1 MKKKAI
7 ERIPYIGLK
16 KNIRPK
22 SVKYIGITA
31 IRIVGHEKHLFL
43 EVYRNAKKQ
52 TEPVVRVVLNKKE
65 FGTYIPETGEW
76 NRRKIMPDEYYDAYF
91 IWETPGERGCTQK
104 ELEKQNILQNP
115 EDLERIKNFCK
126 SVEVWDDH
134 KWWKY
139 IYRYEQN
146 ISITARRKTE
156 ERRYERRQNALNDRI
171 SHTKELPEKEILETA
186 DSLYFHHAH
195 YLYYKKRGCF
205 AQIACSKCG
214 GVTTARWK
222 AGISFESQFQCSI
235 EEPRE
240 GQTGTCPLCGAHG
253 KYKCQ
258 GKVKGY
264 HSKSIHLFL
273 GQKYKECGMVLR
285 YMEVTKAWRL
295 GLIEG
300 KNGTEMFNS
309 SEELSGVEIA
319 RAYFEPGKKL
329 QIDYHKH
336 NWYDGKDFWDDCNL
350 YGNAN
355 ITIGEAPI
363 LKETYQEMEGT
374 IFQYSALTEYTAA
387 VREAVNPI
395 SYFERYQQTPQ
406 IEVLVKLGLIGVVK
420 ELIRYRYGIV
430 TDQDARR
437 PDKFLG
443 IRKERVKQLIAVEGD
458 LGLLN
463 TMQMEK
469 RMQQVWTGEQIEHLT
484 ETRLAQGQVET
495 VTRYMSL
502 QKLLNRI
509 EKYSGCE
516 YGTKCSSAEQKIRSI
531 AITYTDY
538 LSMRQSL
545 GYDLSNTV
553 YQNPR
558 DLQTAHDEMVL
569 ESHKEEIDKR
579 LVEVAMRFPNIQV
592 RYREL
597 RKKYFYEDD
606 EYLIRPAR
614 SAEEITMEGRILHHC
629 VGRNTYLER
638 HDRGESYILML
649 RDKKQPERP
658 YITVEI
664 DGQKPHIK
672 QWYGEHDRK
681 PDERNMQRWLDQY
694 LKQLE
699 DQTPLI
705 RTKTA

>member
-76 NRRKIMPDEYYDAYF
+76 NRRQIMPDEYYDAYF
-91 IWETPGERGCTQK
+91 IWNTPGERGCTQK
-104 ELEKQNILQNP
+104 ELEKQNILQSP
-115 EDLERIKNFCK
+115 EDLERIKKFCK
-126 SVEVWDDH
+126 GVEVWDNH

-146 ISITARRKTE
+146 ISITARRKAE
-156 ERRYERRQNALNDRI
+156 DRRYERRQNALNDRI

-186 DSLYFHHAH
+186 DNLYFHHAH

-222 AGISFESQFQCSI
+222 AGISFESQFQCFI

-253 KYKCQ
+253 EYKCQ

-374 IFQYSALTEYTAA
+374 IFQYSALKEYTAA

-443 IRKERVKQLIAVEGD
+443 IRKESVKQLIAAEGD
-458 LGLLN
+458 PGILN

-484 ETRLAQGQVET
+484 ETGLGRGQIET
-495 VTRYMSL
+495 AIRYMSL

-516 YGTKCSSAEQKIRSI
+516 YGTKCSGAEQKIRST
-531 AITYTDY
+531 ATTYADY
-538 LSMRQSL
+538 LNMRQSL
-545 GYDLSNTV
+545 GYDLNNTI
-553 YQNPR
+553 YQHPR
-558 DLQTAHDEMVL
+558 DLETAHDEMVR

-579 LVEVAMRFPNIQV
+579 LNEVAIRFPDIQS

-614 SAEEITMEGRILHHC
+614 SAEEIVMEGRTLHHC
-629 VGRNTYLER
+629 VGGDTYLRR

-649 RDKKQPERP
+649 RDKEQPDRP

-664 DGQKPHIK
+664 DSQKPYIK
-672 QWYGEHDRK
+672 QWYGTHDRK
-681 PDERNMQRWLDQY
+681 PDERNMQRWLDEY
-694 LKQLE
+694 LLQLE
-699 DQTPLI
+699 NQTPLI
-705 RTKTA
+705 RTRTA

>member
-22 SVKYIGITA
+22 TVKYIGITA
-31 IRIVGHEKHLFL
+31 IRTVGHEKHLFL
-43 EVYRNAKKQ
+43 EVYRNAKNQ
-52 TEPVVRVVLNKKE
+52 TEPVVRVALNKKE
-65 FGTYIPETGEW
+65 FGTYIPETEEW
-76 NRRKIMPDEYYDAYF
+76 NRRKIASDEYYDPRF
-91 IWETPGERGCTQK
+91 IWNTPDEYGCTQK
-104 ELEKQNILQNP
+104 ELEEQNILQSP
-115 EDLERIKNFCK
+115 EDLERIKKICK
-126 SVEVWDDH
+126 GAEVWDSS

-146 ISITARRKTE
+146 ISITARRKAE
-156 ERRYERRQNALNDRI
+156 NRRYERRQNALNDRI
-171 SHTKELPEKEILETA
+171 SHTKELPEEKILETA

-222 AGISFESQFQCSI
+222 AGVSFESQFQSSV

-240 GQTGTCPLCGAHG
+240 GQTGICPLCGAHG
-253 KYKCQ
+253 EYKCQ

-264 HSKSIHLFL
+264 HSKSIKLFL
-273 GQKYKECGMVLR
+273 GQKYKERGMVLR
-285 YMEVTKAWRL
+285 YMEVTKEWRL
-295 GLIEG
+295 GLISG
-300 KNGTEMFNS
+300 KNGTEMYNS

-319 RAYFEPGKKL
+319 RAYFEPGKEL

-336 NWYDGKDFWDDCNL
+336 SCYDGKDFWDDCNL

-355 ITIGEAPI
+355 ITIREAPI
-363 LKETYQEMEGT
+363 LEETYQEMEGT
-374 IFQYSALTEYTAA
+374 IFQYSALKEYVAA
-387 VREAVNPI
+387 VREVNPI
-395 SYFERYQQTPQ
+395 DYFKQYQQTPQ
-406 IEVLVKLGLIGVVK
+406 IEVLTKLGLIGVVK
-420 ELIRYRYGIV
+420 ELVRYRYGIV

-437 PDKFLG
+437 PDEFLG
-443 IRKERVKQLIAVEGD
+443 IRKERVKQLIAAKGD
-458 LGLLN
+458 LGLLK
-463 TMQMEK
+463 TMQLEK
-469 RMQQVWTGEQIEHLT
+469 WIQQVWTGEQIEHLT
-484 ETRLAQGQVET
+484 ETGLGRGQVE
-495 VTRYMSL
+495 VATRYMSL

-516 YGTKCSSAEQKIRSI
+516 YGTKCSSAEQKIRST

-553 YQNPR
+553 YQYPR
-558 DLQTAHDEMVL
+558 DLQAAHDEMVL

-579 LVEVAMRFPNIQV
+579 LVEVAMRFPNIQS

-597 RKKYFYEDD
+597 RKKYFYEDE

-629 VGRNTYLER
+629 VGRDTYLER

-664 DGQKPHIK
+664 DSQKPHIR
-672 QWYGEHDRK
+672 QWYGAHDRK
-681 PDERNMQRWLDQY
+681 PDGRNMQRWLDQY
-694 LKQLE
+694 LQQLE
-699 DQTPLI
+699 NQIPLI

>member
-7 ERIPYIGLK
+7 ERIPYLGLK
-16 KNIRPK
+16 KASRK
-22 SVKYIGITA
+22 KDVKYIGVTA

-43 EVYRNAKKQ
+43 EMYRNAKNQ
-52 TEPVVRVVLNKKE
+52 EEPIVRVVLNEKE
-65 FGTYIPETGEW
+65 FGTYIPENGEW

-91 IWETPGERGCTQK
+91 IWNTPGECGYTQK

-115 EDLERIKNFCK
+115 EDLERIKKFCK
-126 SVEVWDDH
+126 GVEVWGDH

-171 SHTKELPEKEILETA
+171 SHTKELPEKKILETA
-186 DSLYFHHAH
+186 DGLYFHHAH

-214 GVTTARWK
+214 GVMTARWK
-222 AGISFESQFQCSI
+222 EGISFESQLQCGI

-240 GQTGTCPLCGAHG
+240 GKAGTCPLCGAHG
-253 KYKCQ
+253 EYKCQ

-273 GQKYKECGMVLR
+273 GQKYKDRGMVLR
-285 YMEVTKAWRL
+285 YIKVTKKWCL
-295 GLIEG
+295 GMIGGE
-300 KNGTEMFNS
+300 NGPEMFNS
-309 SEELSGVEIA
+309 SEELDGVEIA

-374 IFQYSALTEYTAA
+374 IFQYSALKEYTAA
-387 VREAVNPI
+387 VREVVNPI

-443 IRKERVKQLIAVEGD
+443 IRKESVKQLIAAEGD
-458 LGLLN
+458 PGILN

-484 ETRLAQGQVET
+484 ETGLGRGQIET
-495 VTRYMSL
+495 AIRYMSL

-516 YGTKCSSAEQKIRSI
+516 YGTKCSGAEQKIRST
-531 AITYTDY
+531 ATTYADY
-538 LSMRQSL
+538 LNMRQSL
-545 GYDLSNTV
+545 GYDLNNTI
-553 YQNPR
+553 YQHPR
-558 DLQTAHDEMVL
+558 NLEEAHDEMVR

-579 LVEVAMRFPNIQV
+579 LNEVAIRFPDIQS

-614 SAEEITMEGRILHHC
+614 SAEEIVMEGRTLHHC
-629 VGRNTYLER
+629 VGGDTYLGR

-664 DGQKPHIK
+664 DSRKSSIR
-672 QWYGEHDRK
+672 QWYGAHDRK
-681 PDERNMQRWLDQY
+681 PDQKNMQRWLDQY
-694 LKQLE
+694 LRQLE
-699 DQTPLI
+699 EQPAAM
-705 RTKTA
+705 RTRTA

>member
-22 SVKYIGITA
+22 TVKYIGITA

-43 EVYRNAKKQ
+43 EVYRNAKNQ
-52 TEPVVRVVLNKKE
+52 AEPVVRVVLNKKE

-76 NRRKIMPDEYYDAYF
+76 NRRKIMPDEYYDPRF
-91 IWETPGERGCTQK
+91 IWNTPGEYGCTQK
-104 ELEKQNILQNP
+104 ELEKQNILQSP
-115 EDLERIKNFCK
+115 EDLERIKKFCK
-126 SVEVWDDH
+126 GVEVWDSP

-146 ISITARRKTE
+146 ISITARRKAE
-156 ERRYERRQNALNDRI
+156 DRRYERRQNALNDRI
-171 SHTKELPEKEILETA
+171 SHTKELPEEEILKTA

-222 AGISFESQFQCSI
+222 AGVSFESQFQCGI

-253 KYKCQ
+253 EYKCQ

-273 GQKYKECGMVLR
+273 GQKYKERGGMVLR
-285 YMEVTKAWRL
+285 YIEVTKAWRL

-300 KNGTEMFNS
+300 KNGTEMLNS

-336 NWYDGKDFWDDCNL
+336 DLYDGKDFWDDCNL

-355 ITIGEAPI
+355 ITIREAPI
-363 LKETYQEMEGT
+363 LEETYQEMEGT
-374 IFQYSALTEYTAA
+374 IFQYSALKEYVAA
-387 VREAVNPI
+387 VREVNLI
-395 SYFERYQQTPQ
+395 NYFERYQQTPQ
-406 IEVLVKLGLIGVVK
+406 IEVLTKLGLTGVVK
-420 ELIRYRYGIV
+420 ALIRYQYGIV
-430 TDQDARR
+430 VDQDARR
-437 PDKFLG
+437 PDEFLG
-443 IRKERVKQLIAVEGD
+443 IRKERVKQLIAAEGD

-484 ETRLAQGQVET
+484 ETRLA
-495 VTRYMSL
+495 
-502 QKLLNRI
+502 
-509 EKYSGCE
+509 
-516 YGTKCSSAEQKIRSI
+516 
-531 AITYTDY
+531 
-538 LSMRQSL
+538 
-545 GYDLSNTV
+545 
-553 YQNPR
+553 R
-558 DLQTAHDEMVL
+558 D
-569 ESHKEEIDKR
+569 R
-579 LVEVAMRFPNIQV
+579 L
-592 RYREL
+592 
-597 RKKYFYEDD
+597 K
-606 EYLIRPAR
+606 
-614 SAEEITMEGRILHHC
+614 
-629 VGRNTYLER
+629 
-638 HDRGESYILML
+638 
-649 RDKKQPERP
+649 
-658 YITVEI
+658 
-664 DGQKPHIK
+664 
-672 QWYGEHDRK
+672 W
-681 PDERNMQRWLDQY
+681 
-694 LKQLE
+694 
-699 DQTPLI
+699 
-705 RTKTA
+705 

>member
-7 ERIPYIGLK
+7 ERIPYLGLK
-16 KNIRPK
+16 KKLRQK
-22 SVKYIGITA
+22 DAKYIGITA

-43 EVYRNAKKQ
+43 EMYRNAKNQ
-52 TEPVVRVVLNKKE
+52 AEPLVRVVLNKKE

-104 ELEKQNILQNP
+104 ELEKQNILQTS
-115 EDLERIKNFCK
+115 EDLERIKKFCK
-126 SVEVWDDH
+126 GVEVWDDH

-171 SHTKELPEKEILETA
+171 SHTKELPEKKILETA
-186 DSLYFHHAH
+186 DNLYFHHAH

-214 GVTTARWK
+214 GVMTARWK
-222 AGISFESQFQCSI
+222 EGISFESQLQCGI

-240 GQTGTCPLCGAHG
+240 GKVGICPLCGAHG
-253 KYKCQ
+253 EYKCQ

-264 HSKSIHLFL
+264 HSKNIHLFL
-273 GQKYKECGMVLR
+273 GQKYKDRGMVLR
-285 YMEVTKAWRL
+285 YIKVTKKWCL
-295 GLIEG
+295 GMIGGE
-300 KNGTEMFNS
+300 NGPEMFNS

-329 QIDYHKH
+329 QIDYHKY

-350 YGNAN
+350 YGNAS

-374 IFQYSALTEYTAA
+374 IFQYSALKEYTAA

-443 IRKERVKQLIAVEGD
+443 IRKESVKQLIAAEG
-458 LGLLN
+458 
-463 TMQMEK
+463 
-469 RMQQVWTGEQIEHLT
+469 
-484 ETRLAQGQVET
+484 
-495 VTRYMSL
+495 
-502 QKLLNRI
+502 
-509 EKYSGCE
+509 
-516 YGTKCSSAEQKIRSI
+516 
-531 AITYTDY
+531 
-538 LSMRQSL
+538 QS
-545 GYDLSNTV
+545 
-553 YQNPR
+553 
-558 DLQTAHDEMVL
+558 
-569 ESHKEEIDKR
+569 
-579 LVEVAMRFPNIQV
+579 
-592 RYREL
+592 
-597 RKKYFYEDD
+597 
-606 EYLIRPAR
+606 
-614 SAEEITMEGRILHHC
+614 
-629 VGRNTYLER
+629 
-638 HDRGESYILML
+638 
-649 RDKKQPERP
+649 
-658 YITVEI
+658 
-664 DGQKPHIK
+664 
-672 QWYGEHDRK
+672 
-681 PDERNMQRWLDQY
+681 
-694 LKQLE
+694 
-699 DQTPLI
+699 
-705 RTKTA
+705 

>member
-22 SVKYIGITA
+22 TVKYIGITV

-43 EVYRNAKKQ
+43 EVYRNAKNQ
-52 TEPVVRVVLNKKE
+52 AEPVVRVVLNKKE
-65 FGTYIPETGEW
+65 FGTYIPEAGEW
-76 NRRKIMPDEYYDAYF
+76 NRRQIMSDEYYDPYF
-91 IWETPGERGCTQK
+91 IWNTPDEYGCTQK
-104 ELEKQNILQNP
+104 ELEKQNILQSP
-115 EDLERIKNFCK
+115 EDLERIKKFCK
-126 SVEVWDDH
+126 GVEVWNST

-146 ISITARRKTE
+146 ISITARRKAE
-156 ERRYERRQNALNDRI
+156 DRRYERRQKALNDRI
-171 SHTKELPEKEILETA
+171 SHTKELPEERILETA
-186 DSLYFHHAH
+186 DNLYFHHAH

-222 AGISFESQFQCSI
+222 EGVSFESQFQCSI

-240 GQTGTCPLCGAHG
+240 GQTGICPLCGAHG
-253 KYKCQ
+253 EYKCQ

-273 GQKYKECGMVLR
+273 GQKYKEHGMVLR

-309 SEELSGVEIA
+309 SEELSGAEMA
-319 RAYFEPGKKL
+319 RAYFEPDKKL

-336 NWYDGKDFWDDCNL
+336 DCYDGKDFWDDCNL
-350 YGNAN
+350 YGNAK
-355 ITIGEAPI
+355 ITIGKAPI
-363 LKETYQEMEGT
+363 LEETYQEMKGT
-374 IFQYSALTEYTAA
+374 IFQYSALKEYVEA
-387 VREAVNPI
+387 VRENINLVD
-395 SYFERYQQTPQ
+395 YFERYQQTPQ
-406 IEVLVKLGLIGVVK
+406 IEVLTKLGLTGVVK
-420 ELIRYRYGIV
+420 ALIRYQYGIV
-430 TDQDARR
+430 VDQNAQQ
-437 PDKFLG
+437 PDEFLG
-443 IRKERVKQLIAVEGD
+443 IRKERVKQLIAAEGD

-495 VTRYMSL
+495 VIRYMSL

-516 YGTKCSSAEQKIRSI
+516 YGTKCSSAEQKIRST

-672 QWYGEHDRK
+672 QWYGAHDRK

>member
-22 SVKYIGITA
+22 TVKYIGITA

-43 EVYRNAKKQ
+43 EVYRNAKNQ
-52 TEPVVRVVLNKKE
+52 AEP
-65 FGTYIPETGEW
+65 
-76 NRRKIMPDEYYDAYF
+76 
-91 IWETPGERGCTQK
+91 
-104 ELEKQNILQNP
+104 EKQNILQSP
-115 EDLERIKNFCK
+115 EDLERIKKFCK
-126 SVEVWDDH
+126 GVEVWNSP

-146 ISITARRKTE
+146 ISITARRKAE
-156 ERRYERRQNALNDRI
+156 DRRYERRQNALNDRI
-171 SHTKELPEKEILETA
+171 SHTKELPEEEILKTA

-222 AGISFESQFQCSI
+222 AGVSFESQFQCGI

-253 KYKCQ
+253 EYKCQ

-273 GQKYKECGMVLR
+273 GQKYKERGGMVLR
-285 YMEVTKAWRL
+285 YIEVTKAWRL

-300 KNGTEMFNS
+300 KNGTEMLNS

-336 NWYDGKDFWDDCNL
+336 DLYDGKDFWDDCNL

-355 ITIGEAPI
+355 ITIREAPI
-363 LKETYQEMEGT
+363 LEETYQEMEGT
-374 IFQYSALTEYTAA
+374 IFQYSALKEYTAA

-443 IRKERVKQLIAVEGD
+443 IRKESVKQLITAEGD
-458 LGLLN
+458 PGILN

-484 ETRLAQGQVET
+484 ETGLGRGQIET
-495 VTRYMSL
+495 AIRYMSL

-516 YGTKCSSAEQKIRSI
+516 YGTKCSGAEQKIRST
-531 AITYTDY
+531 ATTYADY
-538 LSMRQSL
+538 LNMRQSL
-545 GYDLSNTV
+545 GYDLNNTI
-553 YQNPR
+553 YQHPR
-558 DLQTAHDEMVL
+558 NLEEAHDEMVR

-579 LVEVAMRFPNIQV
+579 LNEVAIRFPDIQS

-614 SAEEITMEGRILHHC
+614 SAEEIVMEGRTLHHC
-629 VGRNTYLER
+629 VGGDTYLRR

-664 DGQKPHIK
+664 DSRKSSIR
-672 QWYGEHDRK
+672 QWYGAHDRK
-681 PDERNMQRWLDQY
+681 PDQKNMQRWLNQY
-694 LKQLE
+694 LRQLE
-699 DQTPLI
+699 ELPAAM
-705 RTKTA
+705 RTRTA

>member
-7 ERIPYIGLK
+7 ERISYIGLK

-43 EVYRNAKKQ
+43 EVYRNAKNQ
-52 TEPVVRVVLNKKE
+52 AEPVVRVVLNKKE

-76 NRRKIMPDEYYDAYF
+76 NRRQIMSDECYDPYFIWNTPDEY
-91 IWETPGERGCTQK
+91 GCTQK
-104 ELEKQNILQNP
+104 ELEKQNILQTP
-115 EDLERIKNFCK
+115 EDLERIKKICK
-126 SVEVWDDH
+126 GVNVWDDH

-146 ISITARRKTE
+146 ISITARRKAE
-156 ERRYERRQNALNDRI
+156 DRRYERRQKALNDRI
-171 SHTKELPEKEILETA
+171 SHTKELPEERILETA
-186 DSLYFHHAH
+186 DCLYFHHAH

-222 AGISFESQFQCSI
+222 EGVSFESQFQCGI

-240 GQTGTCPLCGAHG
+240 GQTGTCSLCGAHG
-253 KYKCQ
+253 EYKCQ

-264 HSKSIHLFL
+264 HSKSIRLFL
-273 GQKYKECGMVLR
+273 GQKYKERGMVLR
-285 YMEVTKAWRL
+285 YMEVTKEWRL
-295 GLIEG
+295 GLISG

-319 RAYFEPGKKL
+319 RAYFEPDKKL

-336 NWYDGKDFWDDCNL
+336 DCYDGKDFWDDCNL
-350 YGNAN
+350 YGNPN
-355 ITIGEAPI
+355 ITIEKTPI

-374 IFQYSALTEYTAA
+374 IFQYSALKEYVTA
-387 VREAVNPI
+387 VGEAVNPVN
-395 SYFERYQQTPQ
+395 YFERYQQTPQ
-406 IEVLVKLGLIGVVK
+406 IEVLTKLGLIGVVK
-420 ELIRYRYGIV
+420 GLIGHRYGIAV
-430 TDQDARR
+430 DQNARR
-437 PDKFLG
+437 PDDFLG
-443 IRKERVKQLIAVEGD
+443 IRKERVKQLIAAEGD

-484 ETRLAQGQVET
+484 ETRLARREVET
-495 VTRYMSL
+495 ATRYMSL

-516 YGTKCSSAEQKIRSI
+516 YGTKCSSAEQKIRST

-553 YQNPR
+553 YQYPR
-558 DLQTAHDEMVL
+558 DLEVAHDEMVL

-579 LVEVAMRFPNIQV
+579 LKEVAMRFPGIQS

-597 RKKYFYEDD
+597 RKKYFYEDED
-606 EYLIRPAR
+606 YLIRPAR

-629 VGRNTYLER
+629 VGRDTYLER
-638 HDRGESYILML
+638 HDKGDSYILML
-649 RDKKQPERP
+649 RNKKQPERP

-664 DGQKPHIK
+664 DGQKPYIK
-672 QWYGEHDRK
+672 QWYGAHDRK
-681 PDERNMQRWLDQY
+681 PDKRNMQRWLDQY
-694 LKQLE
+694 LLQLE
-699 DQTPLI
+699 NQTPLI
-705 RTKTA
+705 RTRTA

>member
-22 SVKYIGITA
+22 TVKYIGITA
-31 IRIVGHEKHLFL
+31 IRTVGHEKHLFL
-43 EVYRNAKKQ
+43 EVYRNAKNQ
-52 TEPVVRVVLNKKE
+52 TEPVVRVVLNEKE

-76 NRRKIMPDEYYDAYF
+76 NRRRIMPDEYYDPRF
-91 IWETPGERGCTQK
+91 IWNTPDEYGCTQK
-104 ELEKQNILQNP
+104 ELEKQNILQSL
-115 EDLERIKNFCK
+115 EDLERIKKFCK
-126 SVEVWDDH
+126 GVEVWDSP

-146 ISITARRKTE
+146 ISITARHKAA
-156 ERRYERRQNALNDRI
+156 ERRYECRQNALNDRI

-214 GVTTARWK
+214 GVTTVRWK
-222 AGISFESQFQCSI
+222 AGVSFESQFQRSI
-235 EEPRE
+235 EEPKE
-240 GQTGTCPLCGAHG
+240 GQTGTCPLCGVHG
-253 KYKCQ
+253 EYKCQ

-273 GQKYKECGMVLR
+273 GQKYKERGMVLR
-285 YMEVTKAWRL
+285 YMEVTKEWRL
-295 GLIEG
+295 GLIER
-300 KNGTEMFNS
+300 KNGMEMLNS

-319 RAYFEPGKKL
+319 RVYFEPDKKL
-329 QIDYHKH
+329 QIDYHKR
-336 NWYDGKDFWDDCNL
+336 NCYDGKDFWDDCNL

-355 ITIGEAPI
+355 ITIREAPI
-363 LKETYQEMEGT
+363 LGKTYQEMEGT
-374 IFQYSALTEYTAA
+374 IFQYSALKEYVAA
-387 VREAVNPI
+387 VREVNPI
-395 SYFERYQQTPQ
+395 DYFKQYQQTPQ
-406 IEVLVKLGLIGVVK
+406 IEVLTKLGLIGVVK
-420 ELIRYRYGIV
+420 ELVRYRYGIAV
-430 TDQDARR
+430 DQDARR
-437 PDKFLG
+437 PDEFLG
-443 IRKERVKQLIAVEGD
+443 IRKERVKQLIAAKGD
-458 LGLLN
+458 PGLLK

-469 RMQQVWTGEQIEHLT
+469 WIQQVWTEEQIEHLT
-484 ETRLAQGQVET
+484 ETGLGWGQVEV

-516 YGTKCSSAEQKIRSI
+516 YGTKCSSAEQKIRST

-558 DLQTAHDEMVL
+558 DLQAAHDEMVL

-579 LVEVAMRFPNIQV
+579 LKEVAMRFPNIQV

-629 VGRNTYLER
+629 VGRDTYLER

-664 DGQKPHIK
+664 DGQKPHIR
-672 QWYGEHDRK
+672 QWYGAHDRK

-699 DQTPLI
+699 NQTPLI

>member
-22 SVKYIGITA
+22 TVKYIGITA

-43 EVYRNAKKQ
+43 EVYRNAKNQ
-52 TEPVVRVVLNKKE
+52 AEPVVRVVLNKKE

-76 NRRKIMPDEYYDAYF
+76 NRRKIMPDKYYDPRF
-91 IWETPGERGCTQK
+91 IWNTPGEYGCTQK
-104 ELEKQNILQNP
+104 ELEKQNILQSP
-115 EDLERIKNFCK
+115 EDLERIKKFCK
-126 SVEVWDDH
+126 GVEVWDDH

-146 ISITARRKTE
+146 ISLTARRKAE
-156 ERRYERRQNALNDRI
+156 DRRYERRQNALNDRI
-171 SHTKELPEKEILETA
+171 SHTKELPEERILETA
-186 DSLYFHHAH
+186 DCLYFHHAH
-195 YLYYKKRGCF
+195 YLYYKKRGGF

-222 AGISFESQFQCSI
+222 AGISFESQFQRSV

-253 KYKCQ
+253 EYKCQ

-264 HSKSIHLFL
+264 HSKSICLFL
-273 GQKYKECGMVLR
+273 GQKYKERGMVLR
-285 YMEVTKAWRL
+285 YMEVTKEWRL
-295 GLIEG
+295 GLISG

-309 SEELSGVEIA
+309 SEELSGAEIA

-336 NWYDGKDFWDDCNL
+336 DCYDGKDFWDDCNL

-355 ITIGEAPI
+355 ITIREAPI
-363 LKETYQEMEGT
+363 LEETYQEMEGT
-374 IFQYSALTEYTAA
+374 IFQYSALKEYVAA
-387 VREAVNPI
+387 VREFVNPVN
-395 SYFERYQQTPQ
+395 YFERYQQTPQ
-406 IEVLVKLGLIGVVK
+406 IEVLTKLGLTGVVK
-420 ELIRYRYGIV
+420 ALIRYQYGIV
-430 TDQDARR
+430 VDQNAQR
-437 PDKFLG
+437 PDEFLG
-443 IRKERVKQLIAVEGD
+443 IRKERVKQLIAAEGD

-484 ETRLAQGQVET
+484 ETRLARGQVET
-495 VTRYMSL
+495 ATRYMSL

-516 YGTKCSSAEQKIRSI
+516 YGTKCSSAEQKIRST

-558 DLQTAHDEMVL
+558 DLQAAHDEMVL

-579 LVEVAMRFPNIQV
+579 LVEVAMRFPNIQS

-597 RKKYFYEDD
+597 RKKYFYEDE

-629 VGRNTYLER
+629 VGRDTYLER
-638 HDRGESYILML
+638 HDRGDSYILML
-649 RDKKQPERP
+649 RDKKQPEKP

-672 QWYGEHDRK
+672 QWYGAHDRK

-694 LKQLE
+694 LLQLE
-699 DQTPLI
+699 KATPLI
-705 RTKTA
+705 RIKTA

>member
-1 MKKKAI
+1 MARRRQEGNFFFRLDVDFFSDRKIKILKA
-7 ERIPYIGLK
+7 RYGA
-16 KNIRPK
+16 N
-22 SVKYIGITA
+22 GIT
-31 IRIVGHEKHLFL
+31 L
-43 EVYRNAKKQ
+43 
-52 TEPVVRVVLNKKE
+52 
-65 FGTYIPETGEW
+65 
-76 NRRKIMPDEYYDAYF
+76 
-91 IWETPGERGCTQK
+91 
-104 ELEKQNILQNP
+104 
-115 EDLERIKNFCK
+115 
-126 SVEVWDDH
+126 
-134 KWWKY
+134 Y
-139 IYRYEQN
+139 IY
-146 ISITARRKTE
+146 
-156 ERRYERRQNALNDRI
+156 L
-171 SHTKELPEKEILETA
+171 LCEIYKA
-186 DSLYFHHAH
+186 G
-195 YLYYKKRGCF
+195 YYKKRGCF

-214 GVTTARWK
+214 GVMTARWK
-222 AGISFESQFQCSI
+222 EGISFESQLQCGI

-240 GQTGTCPLCGAHG
+240 GKAGTCPLCGAHG
-253 KYKCQ
+253 EYKCQ

-273 GQKYKECGMVLR
+273 GQKYKDRGMVLR
-285 YMEVTKAWRL
+285 YIKVTKKWCL
-295 GLIEG
+295 GMIGGE
-300 KNGTEMFNS
+300 NGPEMFNS
-309 SEELSGVEIA
+309 SEELDGVEIA

-374 IFQYSALTEYTAA
+374 IFQYSALKEYTAA

-443 IRKERVKQLIAVEGD
+443 IRKESVKQLIAAEGNP
-458 LGLLN
+458 GILN

-484 ETRLAQGQVET
+484 ETGLGRGQIET
-495 VTRYMSL
+495 AIRYMSL

-516 YGTKCSSAEQKIRSI
+516 YGTKCSGAEQKIRST
-531 AITYTDY
+531 ATTYADY
-538 LSMRQSL
+538 LNMRQSL
-545 GYDLSNTV
+545 GYDLNNTI
-553 YQNPR
+553 YQHPR
-558 DLQTAHDEMVL
+558 NLEEAHDEMVR

-579 LVEVAMRFPNIQV
+579 LNEVAIRFPDIQS

-614 SAEEITMEGRILHHC
+614 SAEEIVMEGRTLHHC
-629 VGRNTYLER
+629 VGGDTYLGR

-664 DGQKPHIK
+664 DSRKSSIR
-672 QWYGEHDRK
+672 QWYGAHDRK
-681 PDERNMQRWLDQY
+681 PDQKNMQRWLDQY
-694 LKQLE
+694 LRQLE
-699 DQTPLI
+699 EQPTAM
-705 RTKTA
+705 RTRTA

>member
-76 NRRKIMPDEYYDAYF
+76 NRRQIMPDEYYDAYF
-91 IWETPGERGCTQK
+91 IWNTPGERGCTQK
-104 ELEKQNILQNP
+104 ELEKQNILQSP
-115 EDLERIKNFCK
+115 EDLERIKKFCK
-126 SVEVWDDH
+126 GVEVWDNH

-146 ISITARRKTE
+146 ISITARRKAE
-156 ERRYERRQNALNDRI
+156 DRRYERRQNALNDRI

-186 DSLYFHHAH
+186 DNLYFHHVH

-222 AGISFESQFQCSI
+222 AGISFESQFQCFI

-240 GQTGTCPLCGAHG
+240 GQTGTCPLCEAHG
-253 KYKCQ
+253 EYKCQ

-319 RAYFEPGKKL
+319 RAYFEPSKKL

-336 NWYDGKDFWDDCNL
+336 DCYDGKDFWDDCNL

-355 ITIGEAPI
+355 ITIREAPI
-363 LKETYQEMEGT
+363 LEETYQEMEGT
-374 IFQYSALTEYTAA
+374 IFQYSALKEYAAA
-387 VREAVNPI
+387 VREAVNPVN
-395 SYFERYQQTPQ
+395 YFERYQQTPQ
-406 IEVLVKLGLIGVVK
+406 IEVLTKLGLTGVVK
-420 ELIRYRYGIV
+420 ALIRYQYGIV
-430 TDQDARR
+430 VDQNAQR
-437 PDKFLG
+437 PDEFLE
-443 IRKERVKQLIAVEGD
+443 IRKERVKQLIAAEGD

-484 ETRLAQGQVET
+484 ETGLGRGQVEMA
-495 VTRYMSL
+495 TRYMSL

-516 YGTKCSSAEQKIRSI
+516 YGTKCSSAEQKIRNT
-531 AITYTDY
+531 AITYADY

-553 YQNPR
+553 YQYPR
-558 DLQTAHDEMVL
+558 DLEAAHDEMVL

-579 LVEVAMRFPNIQV
+579 LAEVAMRFPNIQV

-629 VGRNTYLER
+629 VGRDTYLEK

-672 QWYGEHDRK
+672 QWYGAHDRK

-694 LKQLE
+694 LQQLE
-699 DQTPLI
+699 NQTPLI
-705 RTKTA
+705 RTRTA

>member
-22 SVKYIGITA
+22 TAKYIGITA

-43 EVYRNAKKQ
+43 EVYRNAQ
-52 TEPVVRVVLNKKE
+52 NQAEPVVRVVLNKKE

-76 NRRKIMPDEYYDAYF
+76 NRRKIMPDEYYDPRF
-91 IWETPGERGCTQK
+91 IWNTPGEYGCTQK
-104 ELEKQNILQNP
+104 ELEKQNILQSP
-115 EDLERIKNFCK
+115 EDLERIKKFCK
-126 SVEVWDDH
+126 GVEVWDNH

-146 ISITARRKTE
+146 ISITARRKAE
-156 ERRYERRQNALNDRI
+156 DRRYERRQNALNDRI

-186 DSLYFHHAH
+186 DNLYFHHAH

-222 AGISFESQFQCSI
+222 AGISFESQFQCFI

-253 KYKCQ
+253 EYKCQ

-319 RAYFEPGKKL
+319 RAYFEPDKKL

-336 NWYDGKDFWDDCNL
+336 DCYDGKDFWDDCNL

-355 ITIGEAPI
+355 ITIGKAPI
-363 LKETYQEMEGT
+363 LEETYQEMKGT
-374 IFQYSALTEYTAA
+374 IFQYSALKEYVEA
-387 VREAVNPI
+387 VRENINLVD
-395 SYFERYQQTPQ
+395 YFERYQQTPQ

-443 IRKERVKQLIAVEGD
+443 IRKESVKQLIAAEGD
-458 LGLLN
+458 PGILN

-484 ETRLAQGQVET
+484 ETGLGRGQIET
-495 VTRYMSL
+495 AIRYMSL

-516 YGTKCSSAEQKIRSI
+516 YGTKCSSAEQKIRST

-558 DLQTAHDEMVL
+558 DLQAAHDEMVL

-579 LVEVAMRFPNIQV
+579 LVEVAMRFPNIQS

-597 RKKYFYEDD
+597 RKKYFYEDE

-629 VGRNTYLER
+629 VGRDTYLER

-649 RDKKQPERP
+649 RDKEQPDRP

-672 QWYGEHDRK
+672 QWYGAYDRK

-694 LKQLE
+694 LLQLE
-699 DQTPLI
+699 DQIPLI
-705 RTKTA
+705 RTRTA